1 MCSIGPRTHVTCL
14 FDTYIYIMI
23 QSEVKTVNKTKKK
36 NEAAEQLKVEDSANL
51 PLSCSKL
58 NWLDD
63 E

>member
-1 MCSIGPRTHVTCL
+1 
-14 FDTYIYIMI
+14 MI

-36 NEAAEQLKVEDSANL
+36 NEAAERLKLEDSANL